1 MIVTRFMSFA
11 EWEAFERGET
21 LENNTDHFD
30 GGKGGSQSVGFCFTE
45 DAPEVAWRYL
55 KGIVDA
61 DVWVTFEFPD
71 GSLKPSMGKYIDY
84 SSDDGTA
91 KSCLRREWCCTSY
104 DNTIAKVVDKC
115 VPFQGVE
122 YRQIRGLIKSY
133 KKQKTNKQSAMN
145 KDYIYCFGF
154 RDNGIL
160 ARLCKNCHRL
170 RPAKQASIEG
180 VCWWFDIEYNPETGK
195 CHRYDSK

>member
-1 MIVTRFMSFA
+1 MIVTRFMSLR

-21 LENNTDHFD
+21 LINNTDHFD
-30 GGKGGSQSVGFCFTE
+30 GGKGGSQSVGFCFTV

-71 GSLKPSMGKYIDY
+71 GHLSPSMGKYPDY
-84 SSDDGTA
+84 SDDTF
-91 KSCLRREWCCTSY
+91 KPCLRREWCCTSY
-104 DNTIAKVVDKC
+104 DNNIAKVVDKC

-133 KKQKTNKQSAMN
+133 KKQKTKNK
-145 KDYIYCFGF
+145 
-154 RDNGIL
+154 
-160 ARLCKNCHRL
+160 
-170 RPAKQASIEG
+170 
-180 VCWWFDIEYNPETGK
+180 
-195 CHRYDSK
+195 